1 MASCCSRHLPLDFL
15 VGLEEAHQGLV
26 GLDAGDLLQIGR
38 AQRVMFG
45 LVVTGRVRA
54 GAAGRRQRGQ
64 PAEAIVRGPGLVDH
78 HRAAGVGNGF
88 VRRGEL
94 PRMRRQP
101 VEDRHQDE
109 QIEQQHNHQH
119 RPAQGLA
126 VQVGE
131 LLPGTRRGA

>member
-1 MASCCSRHLPLDFL
+1 
-15 VGLEEAHQGLV
+15 
-26 GLDAGDLLQIGR
+26 
-38 AQRVMFG
+38 
-45 LVVTGRVRA
+45 
-54 GAAGRRQRGQ
+54 
-64 PAEAIVRGPGLVDH
+64 
-78 HRAAGVGNGF
+78 
-88 VRRGEL
+88 
-94 PRMRRQP
+94 MRRQP